1 MPKLNILNP
10 KYRWLMVLLF
20 IPALLVAA
28 VIGFVVFAVVL
39 GLVLIAG
46 TGILLRLWWLR
57 RKLRKTS
64 SRQVLQGDYRVVRER
79 EHEPRDPPRP

>member
-10 KYRWLMVLLF
+10 KYRWLMVLLL

-39 GLVLIAG
+39 GMIWIAG

-64 SRQVLQGDYRVVRER
+64 SKQVLQGDYRVVRE
-79 EHEPRDPPRP
+79 HEPRDPPRP